1 MTKRNDRLLTLLALL
16 LAGGLRLH
24 RAGLLGAQAD
34 EGVHLVVASRVA
46 AGAAVY
52 RDLFENR
59 TPLAEW
65 LLALLFELTGVDLFA
80 ARVLSVAAAVLTVA
94 AIVAVVR
101 LAGGDRWG
109 SLLGGLLFAAAPL
122 AVFWGRFA
130 LLEPFAVAL
139 SALSLAAGLRA
150 WRGPGGRWWVASGV
164 LAALALLA
172 KQTAVI
178 YAGVF
183 LLFLLLAVRRGL
195 LRWLAGFAAPL
206 VAFAALLLAQGAWG
220 PFWAFASGAD
230 RLGAGLPWADA
241 ARMWLDWAARQPL
254 APLASVAALV
264 ALFSRRP
271 ALLLTGGWAA
281 AEWLALLLAP
291 GLRLGFGG
299 LSHYLLPLLASAA
312 VFVGAGVSAAEQ
324 DRRNRT
330 IVLAGGL
337 LALLTLPAWSADL
350 RHVTWETAYPQPDR
364 IAEQEI
370 GRAAALLTPEDER
383 LVVLGNAVFYL
394 TAERQAA
401 SRFFHVPD
409 YLGSSDL
416 APQAERALLD
426 ALGDV
431 RTGAVLLSGL
441 HLAERLPPAVADSLW
456 RQWTPAARFSYPYQ
470 RDVFLFRPRDAS
482 APQGELARFGD
493 GIVLRA
499 LDASLLNG
507 NTLLVSAVWQ
517 AETAQAGDLVVFT
530 HVLDASGNLLAQ
542 HDGVPA
548 VGFRPAAGWQPGEL
562 IADDHWIVL
571 PEGGLPAGGTLSVGL
586 YRPQDVTRLDRGD
599 GSGENSYL
607 MPLDLP

>member
-80 ARVLSVAAAVLTVA
+80 ARVLSVAAGVLTVA
-94 AIVAVVR
+94 AIVAVAAGGRRPVGQPAGRPVSRRRAAPSSGGALRCWSRSPWPCRRGAWRQGAR
-101 LAGGDRWG
+101 LAR
-109 SLLGGLLFAAAPL
+109 
-122 AVFWGRFA
+122 
-130 LLEPFAVAL
+130 
-139 SALSLAAGLRA
+139 
-150 WRGPGGRWWVASGV
+150 PGGRWWVASGV

-230 RLGAGLPWADA
+230 RLGAGLPWADT

-281 AEWLALLLAP
+281 A
-291 GLRLGFGG
+291 GG
-299 LSHYLLPLLASAA
+299 WRCSRAGPAAGIQRPLHYLLPLLASAA

-330 IVLAGGL
+330 IVLAGGCSRCH
-337 LALLTLPAWSADL
+337 PAGVVGGPAP
-350 RHVTWETAYPQPDR
+350 RHLGRRHTHPDR

-370 GRAAALLTPEDER
+370 GRAAA
-383 LVVLGNAVFYL
+383 
-394 TAERQAA
+394 
-401 SRFFHVPD
+401 PD
-409 YLGSSDL
+409 AG
-416 APQAERALLD
+416 R
-426 ALGDV
+426 
-431 RTGAVLLSGL
+431 RT
-441 HLAERLPPAVADSLW
+441 
-456 RQWTPAARFSYPYQ
+456 
-470 RDVFLFRPRDAS
+470 
-482 APQGELARFGD
+482 
-493 GIVLRA
+493 
-499 LDASLLNG
+499 
-507 NTLLVSAVWQ
+507 
-517 AETAQAGDLVVFT
+517 
-530 HVLDASGNLLAQ
+530 
-542 HDGVPA
+542 
-548 VGFRPAAGWQPGEL
+548 
-562 IADDHWIVL
+562 
-571 PEGGLPAGGTLSVGL
+571 AGGAG
-586 YRPQDVTRLDRGD
+586 
-599 GSGENSYL
+599 
-607 MPLDLP
+607 